1 MRKIIAFL
9 FVLPF
14 FGLAQN
20 NSGEIHGDFDL
31 SLQTYNEDESI
42 GALAADEVILNNA
55 YFNLLYTKGKFTVG
69 VRYESYLNALKDF
82 DPRYNGN
89 GIPYRFAQYNNDGLE
104 ITAGSFYEQF
114 GSGLI
119 LRSYE
124 EKTLG
129 IDNAMDGIRLRYSPI
144 SGVYL
149 KTFIGRERK
158 FFEYSKGIVRG
169 ADGEVNINDILK
181 LTTKTKAILGG
192 SVVSRFQNATNPNFN
207 IPENVAAFAGRMNII
222 SGGLNWYSEYACK
235 INDPIGS
242 LTENNYA
249 SGNAITS
256 NLTYSQKGIG
266 ISLEAHRVDN
276 MVFRADRDAV
286 GKDLL
291 LNYIPSISKQHAYTL
306 VSLYP
311 YATQPNGE
319 AGFQIDLFYKLEKG
333 NWIGGKY
340 GTKLDVNFSR
350 INALNGGPSYLSD
363 DINHEPMLVSLKGE
377 ALYYQDFNVEIT
389 RKINRKVKIV
399 VVLAKQSYNKDVV
412 QQQTGYGIIESDIA
426 VLDLTYKI
434 KKGHSIRVELQELK
448 TEQDDGDWSM
458 GLAEYTISPH
468 WFFAI
473 QDLYNWGNKNPDKQ
487 LHYFNADVGYIKGAN
502 RFTIGYGK
510 KREGIFCVGGV
521 CKTVPSSNGLTL
533 SISSSF

>member
-207 IPENVAAFAGRMNII
+207 IPENVSAFAGRMNII

-249 SGNAITS
+249 NGSAITS

>member
-1 MRKIIAFL
+1 MKKIIAIL

-20 NSGEIHGDFDL
+20 SSGEIHGDFNL
-31 SLQTYNEDESI
+31 NLQTYNEDKSI
-42 GALAADEVILNNA
+42 GALAADEVLLNNA
-55 YFNLLYTKGKFTVG
+55 YFNLLYTKDRFTVG

-149 KTFIGRERK
+149 KTFIGRERN
-158 FFEYSKGIVRG
+158 FFEYSNGIVRG
-169 ADGEVNINDILK
+169 VDGEININDLLK
-181 LTTKTKAILGG
+181 LTTKTKALLGG

-207 IPENVAAFAGRMNII
+207 LPENVAAFAGRINVL
-222 SGGLNWYSEYACK
+222 SGGLNWYSEYAYK

-242 LTENNYA
+242 LIENNYA

-266 ISLEAHRVDN
+266 VSLEVHRVDN
-276 MVFRADRDAV
+276 MVFRADRAAV

-291 LNYIPSISKQHAYTL
+291 LNYIPAISKQHAYTL

-319 AGFQIDLFYKLEKG
+319 AGFQIDLFYKLGKG
-333 NWIGGKY
+333 NGIGGKY
-340 GTKLDVNFSR
+340 GTKIDVNFSR

-363 DINHEPMLVSLKGE
+363 DINHEPMLISLKGE
-377 ALYYQDFNVEIT
+377 ELYYQDFNVEIT
-389 RKINRKVKIV
+389 RKINRKVTIAA
-399 VVLAKQSYNKDVV
+399 VLAKQSYNKDVV
-412 QQQTGYGIIESDIA
+412 QQQTGYGIIESNIA
-426 VLDLTYKI
+426 ILDLTYKI
-434 KKGHSIRVELQELK
+434 KKGHAVRVELQELK

-468 WFFAI
+468 WFFTI
-473 QDLYNWGNKNPDKQ
+473 QDMYNWGNENVDKQ
-487 LHYFNADVGYIKGAN
+487 LHYINLTAGFIKGAN
-502 RFTIGYGK
+502 RFEIGYGK

-521 CKTVPSSNGLTL
+521 CKTVPSSNGITL

>member
-1 MRKIIAFL
+1 MRKILAFL

-42 GALAADEVILNNA
+42 GALATDEVMLNNA

-69 VRYESYLNALKDF
+69 IRYESYLNALKDF

-129 IDNAMDGIRLRYSPI
+129 IDNAMDGIRLHYNPI
-144 SGVYL
+144 SGVSL

-158 FFEYSKGIVRG
+158 FFEYSNGIVRG

-207 IPENVAAFAGRMNII
+207 IPENVSAFAGRMNII
-222 SGGLNWYSEYACK
+222 SSGLNWYSEYAYK

-256 NLTYSQKGIG
+256 NLTYSQRGIG
-266 ISLEAHRVDN
+266 VSLEAHRVDN

-291 LNYIPSISKQHAYTL
+291 LNYIPTISKQHAYTL

-340 GTKLDVNFSR
+340 DTKIDVNFSR
-350 INALNGGPSYLSD
+350 INALNGGPSYLND

-377 ALYYQDFNVEIT
+377 KLYYQDFNVVMT
-389 RKINRKVKIV
+389 RKINNKVKMV
-399 VVLAKQSYNKDVV
+399 AVLAKQSYNKDVV

-434 KKGHSIRVELQELK
+434 KKGHAIRVELQELK

-487 LHYFNADVGYIKGAN
+487 LHYFNANIGFIKGAN
-502 RFTIGYGK
+502 RFEIGYGK

>member
-207 IPENVAAFAGRMNII
+207 IPENVSAFAGRMNII

-249 SGNAITS
+249 NGSAITS

-473 QDLYNWGNKNPDKQ
+473 QDLYNLGNKNPDKQ

>member
-1 MRKIIAFL
+1 MRKIIAIL

-14 FGLAQN
+14 FGVAQN
-20 NSGEIHGDFDL
+20 NSGGIHGDFDL

-42 GALAADEVILNNA
+42 GALAADEVMLNNA
-55 YFNLLYTKGKFTVG
+55 YLNLLYTKGKFTVG

-207 IPENVAAFAGRMNII
+207 IPENVSAFAGRMNII

-291 LNYIPSISKQHAYTL
+291 LNYIPAISKQHAYTL

>member
-1 MRKIIAFL
+1 MRKIIAIL

-42 GALAADEVILNNA
+42 GALAADEVMLNNA
-55 YFNLLYTKGKFTVG
+55 YLNLLYTKGKFTVG

-124 EKTLG
+124 EKKLG
-129 IDNAMDGIRLRYSPI
+129 IENSMDGIRLRYSPI

-158 FFEYSKGIVRG
+158 FFEYSNGIVRG
-169 ADGEVNINDILK
+169 ADGEININDILK
-181 LTTKTKAILGG
+181 LTTKTKALLGG

-207 IPENVAAFAGRMNII
+207 IPENVSAFAGRINIV
-222 SGGLNWYSEYACK
+222 SGGLNWYSEYAYK

-242 LTENNYA
+242 LIENNYA

-266 ISLEAHRVDN
+266 VSLEVHRVDN

-291 LNYIPSISKQHAYTL
+291 LNYIPAISKQHTYTL

-333 NWIGGKY
+333 NSIGGKY
-340 GTKLDVNFSR
+340 GTKIDVNFSR
-350 INALNGGPSYLSD
+350 INSLNGGPSYLNDNIS
-363 DINHEPMLVSLKGE
+363 HQPMLISLKGE
-377 ALYYQDFNVEIT
+377 ELYYQDFNIEIT
-389 RKINRKVKIV
+389 RKINKRVKIAA
-399 VVLAKQSYNKDVV
+399 VLAKQSYNKDVV
-412 QQQTGYGIIESDIA
+412 QQQTGYGIIQSDIA

-434 KKGHSIRVELQELK
+434 KKGHSIRVELQKLK

-468 WFFAI
+468 WFFTI
-473 QDLYNWGNKNPDKQ
+473 QDMYNWGNQDADKQ
-487 LHYFNADVGYIKGAN
+487 LHYINLTAGFIKGGN
-502 RFTIGYGK
+502 RFEIGYGK

-533 SISSSF
+533 NISSSF

>member
-1 MRKIIAFL
+1 MKKIIAIL

-20 NSGEIHGDFDL
+20 SSGEIHGDFNL
-31 SLQTYNEDESI
+31 NLQTYNEDKSI
-42 GALAADEVILNNA
+42 GALAADEVLLNNA
-55 YFNLLYTKGKFTVG
+55 YFNLLYTKDRFTVG

-149 KTFIGRERK
+149 KTFIGRERN
-158 FFEYSKGIVRG
+158 FFEYSNGIVRG
-169 ADGEVNINDILK
+169 VDGEVNINDILK
-181 LTTKTKAILGG
+181 LTTKTKALLGG

-207 IPENVAAFAGRMNII
+207 LPENVAAFAGRINVL
-222 SGGLNWYSEYACK
+222 SGGLNWYSEYAYK

-242 LTENNYA
+242 LIENNYA

-266 ISLEAHRVDN
+266 VSLELHRVDN
-276 MVFRADRDAV
+276 MVFRADRAAV

-291 LNYIPSISKQHAYTL
+291 LNYIPAISKQHAYTL

-319 AGFQIDLFYKLEKG
+319 AGFQIDLFYKLGKG
-333 NWIGGKY
+333 NGIGGKY
-340 GTKLDVNFSR
+340 GTKIDVNFSR

-363 DINHEPMLVSLKGE
+363 DINHEPMLISLKGE
-377 ALYYQDFNVEIT
+377 ELYYQDFNVEIT
-389 RKINRKVKIV
+389 RKINRKVTIAA
-399 VVLAKQSYNKDVV
+399 VLAKQSYNKDVV
-412 QQQTGYGIIESDIA
+412 QQQTGYGIIESNIA
-426 VLDLTYKI
+426 ILDLTYKI
-434 KKGHSIRVELQELK
+434 KKGHAVRVELQELK

-468 WFFAI
+468 WFFTI
-473 QDLYNWGNKNPDKQ
+473 QDMYNWGNENVEKQ
-487 LHYFNADVGYIKGAN
+487 LHYINLTAGFIKGAN
-502 RFTIGYGK
+502 RFEIGYGK

-521 CKTVPSSNGLTL
+521 CKTVPSSNGITL

>member
-1 MRKIIAFL
+1 MKKIIAIL

-20 NSGEIHGDFDL
+20 SSGEIHGDFNL
-31 SLQTYNEDESI
+31 NLQTYNEDKSI
-42 GALAADEVILNNA
+42 GALAADEVLLNNA
-55 YFNLLYTKGKFTVG
+55 YFNLLYTKDRFTVG

-149 KTFIGRERK
+149 KTFIGRERN
-158 FFEYSKGIVRG
+158 FFEYSNGIVRG
-169 ADGEVNINDILK
+169 VDGEVNINDILK
-181 LTTKTKAILGG
+181 LTTKTKALLGG

-207 IPENVAAFAGRMNII
+207 LPENVAAFAGRINVL
-222 SGGLNWYSEYACK
+222 SGGLNWYSEYAYK

-242 LTENNYA
+242 LIENNYA
-249 SGNAITS
+249 SGSAITS

-266 ISLEAHRVDN
+266 VSLELHRVDN
-276 MVFRADRDAV
+276 MVFRADRAAV

-291 LNYIPSISKQHAYTL
+291 LNYIPAISKQHAYTL

-319 AGFQIDLFYKLEKG
+319 AGFQIDLFYKLRKG
-333 NWIGGKY
+333 NGIGGKY
-340 GTKLDVNFSR
+340 GTKIDVNFSR

-363 DINHEPMLVSLKGE
+363 DINHEPMLISLKGE
-377 ALYYQDFNVEIT
+377 ELYYQDFNVEIT
-389 RKINRKVKIV
+389 RKINRKVTIAA
-399 VVLAKQSYNKDVV
+399 VLAKQSYNKDVV
-412 QQQTGYGIIESDIA
+412 QQQTGYGIIESNIA

-434 KKGHSIRVELQELK
+434 KKGHAVRVELQELK

-468 WFFAI
+468 WFFTI
-473 QDLYNWGNKNPDKQ
+473 QDMYNWGNENVEKQ
-487 LHYFNADVGYIKGAN
+487 LHYINLTAGFIKGAN
-502 RFTIGYGK
+502 RFEIGYGK

-521 CKTVPSSNGLTL
+521 CKTVPSSNGITL

>member
-207 IPENVAAFAGRMNII
+207 IPENVSAFAGRMNII
-222 SGGLNWYSEYACK
+222 SGRLNWYSEYACK

-249 SGNAITS
+249 NGSAITS

>member
-1 MRKIIAFL
+1 MRKILAFL

-42 GALAADEVILNNA
+42 GALAADEVMLNNA
-55 YFNLLYTKGKFTVG
+55 YLNLLYTKGKFTMG

-124 EKTLG
+124 EKILG

-169 ADGEVNINDILK
+169 ADAEININDILK
-181 LTTKTKAILGG
+181 LTTKTKTILGG
-192 SVVSRFQNATNPNFN
+192 SVVSRFQNTTNPNFN

-222 SGGLNWYSEYACK
+222 SGGLNWYSEYAYK

-256 NLTYSQKGIG
+256 NITYSQKGIG
-266 ISLEAHRVDN
+266 VSLEAHRVDN

-291 LNYIPSISKQHAYTL
+291 LNYIPAISKQHAYTL

-319 AGFQIDLFYKLEKG
+319 AGFQIDLFYKLGKG

-340 GTKLDVNFSR
+340 GTKIDVNFSR

-377 ALYYQDFNVEIT
+377 ELYYQDFNIEIN
-389 RKINRKVKIV
+389 RKINKKVRVAAI
-399 VVLAKQSYNKDVV
+399 LAKQSYNKDVV

-426 VLDLTYKI
+426 VLEVIYKI
-434 KKGHSIRVELQELK
+434 KKGHSIRVELQKLK
-448 TEQDDGDWSM
+448 TDQDDGDWSM

-468 WFFAI
+468 WFFSV

-487 LHYFNADVGYIKGAN
+487 LHYFNANIGYIKGAN

>member
-1 MRKIIAFL
+1 MKKIIAIL

-20 NSGEIHGDFDL
+20 SSGEIHGDFNL
-31 SLQTYNEDESI
+31 NLQTYNEDKSI
-42 GALAADEVILNNA
+42 GALAADEVLLNNA
-55 YFNLLYTKGKFTVG
+55 YFNLLYTKDRFTVG

-149 KTFIGRERK
+149 KTFIGRERN
-158 FFEYSKGIVRG
+158 FFEYSNGIVRG
-169 ADGEVNINDILK
+169 VDGEVNINDILK
-181 LTTKTKAILGG
+181 LTTKTKALLGG

-207 IPENVAAFAGRMNII
+207 LPENVAAFAGRINVL
-222 SGGLNWYSEYACK
+222 SGGLNWYSEYAYK

-242 LTENNYA
+242 LIENNYA

-266 ISLEAHRVDN
+266 VSLELHRVDN
-276 MVFRADRDAV
+276 MVFRADRAAV

-291 LNYIPSISKQHAYTL
+291 LNYIPAISKQHAYTL

-319 AGFQIDLFYKLEKG
+319 AGFQIDLFYKLGKG
-333 NWIGGKY
+333 DWIGGKY
-340 GTKLDVNFSR
+340 GTKIDVNFSR

-363 DINHEPMLVSLKGE
+363 DINHEPMLISLKGE
-377 ALYYQDFNVEIT
+377 ELYYQDFNVEIT
-389 RKINRKVKIV
+389 RKINRKVTIAA
-399 VVLAKQSYNKDVV
+399 VLAKQSYNKDVV
-412 QQQTGYGIIESDIA
+412 QQQTGYGIIESNIA
-426 VLDLTYKI
+426 ILDLTYKI
-434 KKGHSIRVELQELK
+434 KKGHAVRVELQELK

-468 WFFAI
+468 WFFTI
-473 QDLYNWGNKNPDKQ
+473 QDMYNWGNENVDKQ
-487 LHYFNADVGYIKGAN
+487 LHYINLTTGFIKGAN
-502 RFTIGYGK
+502 RFEIGYGK

-521 CKTVPSSNGLTL
+521 CKTVPSSNGITL

>member
-1 MRKIIAFL
+1 MRKILALL

-14 FGLAQN
+14 FGFAQN

-42 GALAADEVILNNA
+42 GALAADEVMLNNA
-55 YFNLLYTKGKFTVG
+55 YLNLLYTKGKFTVG

-129 IDNAMDGIRLRYSPI
+129 IDNAMDGIRLHYSPI
-144 SGVYL
+144 SGVSL

-158 FFEYSKGIVRG
+158 FFEYSNGIVRG

-207 IPENVAAFAGRMNII
+207 IPENVSAFAGRINII
-222 SGGLNWYSEYACK
+222 SGGLNCYSEYAYK
-235 INDPIGS
+235 INDTIGS

-256 NLTYSQKGIG
+256 NLTYSQRGIG
-266 ISLEAHRVDN
+266 VSLEAHRVDN

-291 LNYIPSISKQHAYTL
+291 LNYIPAISKQHAYTL

-319 AGFQIDLFYKLEKG
+319 AGFQIDLFYKLGKG

-340 GTKLDVNFSR
+340 GTKIDVNFSR
-350 INALNGGPSYLSD
+350 INALNGGPSYLND
-363 DINHEPMLVSLKGE
+363 DINHEPMLVSVKGE
-377 ALYYQDFNVEIT
+377 ELYYQDFNVVMT
-389 RKINRKVKIV
+389 RKINNKVKMV
-399 VVLAKQSYNKDVV
+399 AVLAKQSYNKDVV

-434 KKGHSIRVELQELK
+434 KKGHAIRVELQELK

-487 LHYFNADVGYIKGAN
+487 LHYFNANIGFIKGAN
-502 RFTIGYGK
+502 RFEIGYGN

>member
-1 MRKIIAFL
+1 MRKIFVFL
-9 FVLPF
+9 FVLPLL
-14 FGLAQN
+14 GAAQN

-31 SLQTYNEDESI
+31 SLQTYKEDKSI
-42 GALAADEVILNNA
+42 GALPVDEIMLNNA
-55 YFNLLYTKGKFTVG
+55 YLNILYTKGNFTVG

-89 GIPYRFAQYNNDGLE
+89 GIPYRFAQYNKDGLD

-129 IDNAMDGIRLRYSPI
+129 IDNAMDGVRLRYRPLK
-144 SGVYL
+144 GVNL
-149 KTFIGRERK
+149 KTFIGKERK
-158 FFEYSKGIVRG
+158 FFEYSRGIVRG
-169 ADGEVNINDILK
+169 ADAEININDALN
-181 LTTKTKAILGG
+181 LDLNTKTIIGG
-192 SVVSRFQNATNPNFN
+192 SVVSRFQNSTNPNFN

-222 SGGLNWYSEYACK
+222 SGGLNWYSEYAYK

-256 NLTYSQKGIG
+256 NLTYSQRGIG

-291 LNYIPSISKQHAYTL
+291 LNYIPAISKQHAYTL
-306 VSLYP
+306 ISLYP
-311 YATQPNGE
+311 YATQPSGE
-319 AGFQIDLFYKLEKG
+319 AGFQVDIFYKIKKG
-333 NWIGGKY
+333 DWLGGKY
-340 GTKLDVNFSR
+340 GTKIDVNFSR

-363 DINHEPMLVSLKGE
+363 DIDHEPMLVSLKGE
-377 ALYYQDFNVEIT
+377 ELYYKDFNIEIN
-389 RKINRKVKIV
+389 RKINKKVRLAA
-399 VVLAKQSYNKDVV
+399 VLAKQSYNKDVV

-426 VLDLTYKI
+426 VLEVIYKI
-434 KKGHSIRVELQELK
+434 KRGHSIRVELQKLK

-468 WFFAI
+468 WFFAV
-473 QDLYNWGNKNPDKQ
+473 QDLYNWGNKNPKKQ
-487 LHYFNADVGYIKGAN
+487 LHYFNANVGYIKGSN

>member
-31 SLQTYNEDESI
+31 SLQTYNEDENI

-291 LNYIPSISKQHAYTL
+291 LNYIPAISKQHAYTL

-473 QDLYNWGNKNPDKQ
+473 QDLYNLGNKNPDKQ

>member
-1 MRKIIAFL
+1 MRKTLAFL

-42 GALAADEVILNNA
+42 GALAADEVMLNNA
-55 YFNLLYTKGKFTVG
+55 YLNLLYTKGKFTMG

-169 ADGEVNINDILK
+169 ADAEININDILK
-181 LTTKTKAILGG
+181 LTTKTKTILGG
-192 SVVSRFQNATNPNFN
+192 AVVSRFQNTTNPNFN
-207 IPENVAAFAGRMNII
+207 IPENVAAFSGRMNII
-222 SGGLNWYSEYACK
+222 SGGLNWYSEYAYK

-256 NLTYSQKGIG
+256 NITYSQKGIG

-319 AGFQIDLFYKLEKG
+319 AGFQIDLFYKLGKG

-340 GTKLDVNFSR
+340 GTKIDVNFSR

-377 ALYYQDFNVEIT
+377 ELYYQDFNVEIT
-389 RKINRKVKIV
+389 KKINRKVKIV
-399 VVLAKQSYNKDVV
+399 AVLAKQSYNKDVV

-434 KKGHSIRVELQELK
+434 KKGHAIRIELQELK

>member
-9 FVLPF
+9 FVLPC

-20 NSGEIHGDFDL
+20 NNGEIHGDFNL
-31 SLQTYNEDESI
+31 SLQTYNEDQSI
-42 GALAADEVILNNA
+42 GALAADEVMLNNA

-114 GSGLI
+114 GSGLV

-129 IDNAMDGIRLRYSPI
+129 VDNAMDGIRLHYRPF

-158 FFEYSKGIVRG
+158 FFEYSNGIVRG
-169 ADGEVNINDILK
+169 ADGEININDMLK
-181 LTTKTKAILGG
+181 LTIKTKAILGG

-207 IPENVAAFAGRMNII
+207 IPENVAAFAGRINII
-222 SGGLNWYSEYACK
+222 NGKLNWYSEYAYK

-256 NLTYSQKGIG
+256 NLTYSDRGIG
-266 ISLEAHRVDN
+266 ASLEAHRVDN

-291 LNYIPSISKQHAYTL
+291 LNYIPAISKQHTYTL

-319 AGFQIDLFYKLEKG
+319 AGFQIDLFYKLGKG
-333 NWIGGKY
+333 NSIGGKY
-340 GTKLDVNFSR
+340 GTKINVNFSR
-350 INALNGGPSYLSD
+350 INSLNGGNSYLNDNIS
-363 DINHEPMLVSLKGE
+363 HQPMLISLKGE
-377 ALYYQDFNVEIT
+377 ELYYQDFNIEIT
-389 RKINRKVKIV
+389 RKINKKVKIAA
-399 VVLAKQSYNKDVV
+399 VLAKQSYNKDVV
-412 QQQTGYGIIESDIA
+412 QQQTGYGIIQSDIA

-434 KKGHSIRVELQELK
+434 KKGHSIRVELQKLK

-468 WFFAI
+468 WFFTI
-473 QDLYNWGNKNPDKQ
+473 QNMFNWGNQDAEKQ
-487 LHYFNADVGYIKGAN
+487 LHYINLTAGFIKGAN
-502 RFTIGYGK
+502 RFEIGYGK

-521 CKTVPSSNGLTL
+521 CKTVPSSNGITL
-533 SISSSF
+533 NISSSF

>member
-1 MRKIIAFL
+1 MRKIIAIL

-42 GALAADEVILNNA
+42 GALAADEVMLNNA
-55 YFNLLYTKGKFTVG
+55 YLNLLYTKGKFTVG

-129 IDNAMDGIRLRYSPI
+129 IDNAMDGIRLHYSPI
-144 SGVYL
+144 SGVSL

-158 FFEYSKGIVRG
+158 FFEYSNGIVRG

-207 IPENVAAFAGRMNII
+207 IPENVSAFAGRMNII
-222 SGGLNWYSEYACK
+222 SSGLNWYSEYAYK

-256 NLTYSQKGIG
+256 NLTYSQRGIG
-266 ISLEAHRVDN
+266 VSLEAHRVDN

-291 LNYIPSISKQHAYTL
+291 LNYIPAISKQHAYTL

-340 GTKLDVNFSR
+340 DTKIDVNFSR
-350 INALNGGPSYLSD
+350 INALNGGPSYLND

-377 ALYYQDFNVEIT
+377 ELYYQDFNVVMT
-389 RKINRKVKIV
+389 RKINSKVKMV

-434 KKGHSIRVELQELK
+434 KKGHAIRVELQELK

-487 LHYFNADVGYIKGAN
+487 LHYFNANIGFIKGAN
-502 RFTIGYGK
+502 RFEIGYGK

>member
-1 MRKIIAFL
+1 MRKILALL

-14 FGLAQN
+14 FGFAQN

-42 GALAADEVILNNA
+42 GALAADEVMLNNA
-55 YFNLLYTKGKFTVG
+55 YLNLLYTKGKFTVG

-129 IDNAMDGIRLRYSPI
+129 IDNAMDGIRLHYSPI
-144 SGVYL
+144 SGVFL
-149 KTFIGRERK
+149 KTFIGKERK
-158 FFEYSKGIVRG
+158 FFEYSNGIVRG

-222 SGGLNWYSEYACK
+222 SSGLNWYSEYAYK

-256 NLTYSQKGIG
+256 NLTYSQRGIG
-266 ISLEAHRVDN
+266 VSLEAHRVDN

-291 LNYIPSISKQHAYTL
+291 LNYIPAISKQHAYTL

-340 GTKLDVNFSR
+340 DTKIDVNFSS
-350 INALNGGPSYLSD
+350 INALNGGPSYLND

-377 ALYYQDFNVEIT
+377 ELYYQDFNVVMT
-389 RKINRKVKIV
+389 RKINSKVKMV

-434 KKGHSIRVELQELK
+434 KKGHAIRVELQELK

-487 LHYFNADVGYIKGAN
+487 LHYFNANIGFIKGAN
-502 RFTIGYGK
+502 RFEIGYGK

>member
-31 SLQTYNEDESI
+31 SLQTYNEDENI

-207 IPENVAAFAGRMNII
+207 IPENVSAFAGRMNII

-249 SGNAITS
+249 NGSAITS

-291 LNYIPSISKQHAYTL
+291 LNYIPAISKQHAYTL

>member
-1 MRKIIAFL
+1 MKKIIAIL

-20 NSGEIHGDFDL
+20 SSGEIHGDFNL
-31 SLQTYNEDESI
+31 NLQTYNEDKSI
-42 GALAADEVILNNA
+42 GALAADEVLLNNA
-55 YFNLLYTKGKFTVG
+55 YFNLLYTKDRFTVG

-149 KTFIGRERK
+149 KTFIGRERN
-158 FFEYSKGIVRG
+158 FFEYSNGIVRG
-169 ADGEVNINDILK
+169 VDGEVNINDILK
-181 LTTKTKAILGG
+181 LTTKTKALLGG

-207 IPENVAAFAGRMNII
+207 LPENVAAFAGRINVL
-222 SGGLNWYSEYACK
+222 SGGLNWYSEYAYK

-242 LTENNYA
+242 LIENNYA

-266 ISLEAHRVDN
+266 VSLELHRVDN
-276 MVFRADRDAV
+276 MVFRADRAAV

-291 LNYIPSISKQHAYTL
+291 LNYIPAISKQHAYTL

-319 AGFQIDLFYKLEKG
+319 AGFQIDLFYKLGKG
-333 NWIGGKY
+333 NGIGGKY
-340 GTKLDVNFSR
+340 GTKIDVNFSR

-363 DINHEPMLVSLKGE
+363 DINHEPMLISLKGE
-377 ALYYQDFNVEIT
+377 ELYYQDFNVEIT
-389 RKINRKVKIV
+389 RKINRKVTIAA
-399 VVLAKQSYNKDVV
+399 VLAKQSYNKDVV
-412 QQQTGYGIIESDIA
+412 QQQTGYGIIESNIA
-426 VLDLTYKI
+426 ILDLTYKI
-434 KKGHSIRVELQELK
+434 KKGHAFRVELQELK

-468 WFFAI
+468 WFFTI
-473 QDLYNWGNKNPDKQ
+473 QDMYNWGNKNVEKQ
-487 LHYFNADVGYIKGAN
+487 LHYINLTAGFIKGAN
-502 RFTIGYGK
+502 RFEIGYGK

-521 CKTVPSSNGLTL
+521 CKTVPSSNGITL

>member
-1 MRKIIAFL
+1 MKKIIAIL

-20 NSGEIHGDFDL
+20 SSGEIHGDFNL
-31 SLQTYNEDESI
+31 NLQTYNEDKSI
-42 GALAADEVILNNA
+42 GALAADEVLLNNA
-55 YFNLLYTKGKFTVG
+55 YFNLLYTKDRFTVG

-149 KTFIGRERK
+149 KTFIGRERN
-158 FFEYSKGIVRG
+158 FFEYSNGIVRG
-169 ADGEVNINDILK
+169 VDGEVNINDILK
-181 LTTKTKAILGG
+181 LTTKTKALLGG

-207 IPENVAAFAGRMNII
+207 LPENVAAFAGRINVL
-222 SGGLNWYSEYACK
+222 SGGLNWYSEYAYK

-242 LTENNYA
+242 LIENNYA
-249 SGNAITS
+249 SGSAITS

-266 ISLEAHRVDN
+266 VSLELHRVDN
-276 MVFRADRDAV
+276 MVFRADRAAV

-291 LNYIPSISKQHAYTL
+291 LNYIPAISKQHAYTL

-319 AGFQIDLFYKLEKG
+319 AGFQIDLFYKLGKG
-333 NWIGGKY
+333 NGIGGKY
-340 GTKLDVNFSR
+340 GTKIDVNFSR

-363 DINHEPMLVSLKGE
+363 DINHEPMLISLKGE
-377 ALYYQDFNVEIT
+377 ELYYQDFNVEIT
-389 RKINRKVKIV
+389 RKINRKVTIAA
-399 VVLAKQSYNKDVV
+399 VLAKQSYNKDVV
-412 QQQTGYGIIESDIA
+412 QQQTGYGIIESNIA
-426 VLDLTYKI
+426 ILDLTYKI
-434 KKGHSIRVELQELK
+434 KKGHAVRVELQELK

-468 WFFAI
+468 WFFTI
-473 QDLYNWGNKNPDKQ
+473 QDMYNWGNENVEKQ
-487 LHYFNADVGYIKGAN
+487 LHYINLTAGFIKGAN
-502 RFTIGYGK
+502 RFEIGYGK

-521 CKTVPSSNGLTL
+521 CKTVPSSNGITL

>member
-1 MRKIIAFL
+1 MRKIVALL

-14 FGLAQN
+14 FGFAQN

-31 SLQTYNEDESI
+31 SLQTYNEDKSI
-42 GALAADEVILNNA
+42 GALAADEVMLNNA
-55 YFNLLYTKGKFTVG
+55 YLNLLYTKGKFTVG

-89 GIPYRFAQYNNDGLE
+89 GILYRFAQYNNDGLD

-129 IDNAMDGIRLRYSPI
+129 VDNVMDGIRLRYRPI
-144 SGVYL
+144 SGIYL
-149 KTFIGRERK
+149 KTFIARERK
-158 FFEYSKGIVRG
+158 FFEYSNGIIRG
-169 ADGEVNINDILK
+169 ADGEININNVFNLDL
-181 LTTKTKAILGG
+181 KTKAIIGG
-192 SVVSRFQNATNPNFN
+192 SVVSRFQNSTNPNFN

-222 SGGLNWYSEYACK
+222 NGGLNWYSEYAYK

-249 SGNAITS
+249 SGNAISS
-256 NLTYSQKGIG
+256 NLTYSQRGIG

-291 LNYIPSISKQHAYTL
+291 LNYIPAISKQHAYTL

-311 YATQPNGE
+311 FATQPNGE
-319 AGFQIDLFYKLEKG
+319 AGFQIDFYYKLETG

-340 GTKLDVNFSR
+340 GTKIDVNFSR

-363 DINHEPMLVSLKGE
+363 DKNHAPMLVSLKGE
-377 ALYYQDFNVEIT
+377 ELYFKDFNVEIN
-389 RKINRKVKIV
+389 RKINKKIKIAA
-399 VVLAKQSYNKDVV
+399 VLAKQSYNKDVV
-412 QQQTGYGIIESDIA
+412 QQQTDYGIIESDIA
-426 VLDLTYKI
+426 VLEVVYKI
-434 KKGHSIRVELQELK
+434 KRGHTIRVELQELK

-473 QDLYNWGNKNPDKQ
+473 QDLYNWGNKYPEKQ
-487 LHYFNADVGYIKGAN
+487 LHYINVNIGYIKDAN